1 MSRARQINDIFFDTK
16 GSVRATVNQ
25 LELLADVENINID
38 DLLDEGLSQ
47 GQAYNRI
54 QMILNSDVIPP
65 EVLIRRRRRRLQ
77 SRTEPD
83 CRICT
88 LNGWECEGS
97 ITRHHFVPRWLMLQL
112 ENYQAYAARIR
123 CTVPICVGRHRDLHY
138 RDKGEKSI
146 VRFLTE
152 EERKFA
158 QKMLDELRVEHP
170 AIFDLIA
177 GGDADYA
184 YEAQLLR
191 DYFHGEF
198 RSSRDTYQAVDVLA
212 QAEA

>member
-54 QMILNSDVIPP
+54 QMILNCDVIPP
-65 EVLIRRRRRRLQ
+65 EVLERRRLRRLLAKSQ
-77 SRTEPD
+77 PA
-83 CRICT
+83 CRICST
-88 LNGWECEGS
+88 NDWECEGS

-112 ENYQAYAARIR
+112 DNYQAYAARVK
-123 CTVPICVGRHRDLHY
+123 CTIPICVGRHRDLHY

-152 EERKFA
+152 DERKFA
-158 QKMLDELRVEHP
+158 EKMLDELREEHP
-170 AIFDLIA
+170 KIFDLIA

-184 YEAQLLR
+184 YEAQLLK

-198 RSSRDTYQAVDVLA
+198 RSTRDAYQAVDRLA
-212 QAEA
+212 RAEA